1 MHSEYTSLNEKH
13 GSGGNRGKSFL
24 AALIFTFLGVA
35 IVSRFTHFD
44 STEGAVGEIAVGP
57 GKKTFSCES
66 TGLPQATSVGVG
78 MEAELQTRRWYNPYI
93 REAEYG
99 KPKED
104 FAEFFSCGWKY
115 KSIIGNVYWGPS
127 GENNQDTLAFQ
138 ITGEQ
143 HCVVELVTPP
153 LNVAPGQPQQDL
165 MAYAIL
171 GIARIRHVFKTWK
184 DLTLGQSFELLNA
197 VMPKKDNIGWNNY
210 MGQYRVVWNTFPM
223 AEADPHSS
231 NLAKVTLADILT
243 EEGQSVLTEDI
254 PFFELATSKDQ
265 YEYKN
270 GASELVW
277 QANVN
282 LPIFIWDPRAVPG
295 WSAGVIFPK
304 PSTLT
309 DLSTYPLS
317 TLRVSDVKEVLAAIQ
332 AIENPIVRSLVAYWK
347 NEEMSYSSEGVLAKS
362 KKIRAKALQARKNPE
377 KIPTNPK
384 NRQPWYNKAELQTE
398 GWNQYATA
406 LKVYGQLMNENIAS
420 INEGSITPVLKNGI
434 PFVVAETRWGSAK
447 IIEMLRHTLPQTY
460 GDYATKAI
468 APFFQEILDLQDLS
482 KYGGY
487 AECDMH

>member
-66 TGLPQATSVGVG
+66 TGLPQATSIGVG

-93 REAEYG
+93 REAVYG
-99 KPKED
+99 KPEED
-104 FAEFFSCGWKY
+104 NAEKWSCGWRY

-153 LNVAPGQPQQDL
+153 LNVAPGQPQQEL

-171 GIARIRHVFKTWK
+171 GIARIRQVFKTWK

-223 AEADPHSS
+223 AKAAPQSQMPWGLE
-231 NLAKVTLADILT
+231 DILT
-243 EEGQSVLTEDI
+243 EEGQSQNVLTEDV

-265 YEYKN
+265 YEYTK

-304 PSTLT
+304 PSALT
-309 DLSTYPLS
+309 DPSTYPLS
-317 TLRVSDVKEVLAAIQ
+317 TLRVSDFKEDLTKIQ

-347 NEEMSYSSEGVLAKS
+347 NEDMSYPPDGVLAKN

-377 KIPTNPK
+377 KIPENPK
-384 NRQPWYNKAELQTE
+384 NRQPWYNKAALQTE
-398 GWNQYATA
+398 RWNQYATA
-406 LKVYGQLMNENIAS
+406 LKVYGQLMGENIAN

-468 APFFQEILDLQDLS
+468 TPFFQEILDLQDLS